1 MEEKIKVNK
10 LFLVGNG
17 FDLALGLKTSYADF
31 MFWLL
36 KKQFIEATSNYGRQV
51 APEPHRA
58 NYNVHYKN
66 YDRLIIFG
74 YSSCELF
81 DVLIEGNYGKD
92 KSIEAFNK
100 FNESKDIFNFIKE
113 KEIKIAFKNKNG
125 LFSEICNQINVGWVD
140 IEETY
145 FRLIKGLIN
154 NENNIHKDKI
164 DEHNEDLKNIIV
176 ELNKYLR
183 EIKSDL
189 NTEQAKIFFEQFAE
203 KVNDKDVFLDGEQ
216 KIDTGNSHLYFLNF
230 NYTESLQHILNIC
243 GLKFQDYTVNHIHGS
258 FHEEKPIIFGF
269 GDEMDDS
276 YKKIEEFGDKRFF
289 TYIKSFQ
296 YFQNSNYRNLLR
308 FLNSESFQVCIYGHS
323 CGLSDRVMLNEI
335 FEHKNCRSI
344 KIYFYKDKEGNNDFI
359 TKTMNI
365 SRHFNSNKLMRQK
378 IVEFNPE
385 NEIPQKNSQTE
396 LQ

>member
-36 KKQFIEATSNYGRQV
+36 KKQLINAANNYGKKV
-51 APEPHRA
+51 APKP
-58 NYNVHYKN
+58 YKGPFSN
-66 YDRLIIFG
+66 RHATFDPLYIYG

-81 DVLIEGNYGKD
+81 DVLIKGNYGKD
-92 KSIEAFNK
+92 DLIEAFNK
-100 FNESKDIFNFIKE
+100 FKDSKDILDFIE
-113 KEIKIAFKNKNG
+113 KRKIDIVFKNKNG
-125 LFSEICNQINVGWVD
+125 LFSEIYDQINAGWID

-154 NENNIHKDKI
+154 NKADTHKDKI
-164 DEHNEDLKNIIV
+164 DEHNADLKNIIL

-189 NTEQAKIFFEQFAE
+189 DTEQAKIFFEQFAE
-203 KVNDKDVFLDGEQ
+203 KVNDKDIFLDVEQ
-216 KIDTGNSHLYFLNF
+216 KVDMENSHLYFLNF
-230 NYTESLQHILNIC
+230 NYTESLQHILTGC
-243 GLKFQDYTVNHIHGS
+243 GLKFQDYTINHIHGS
-258 FHEEKPIIFGF
+258 FHEEEPIIFGF

-276 YKKIEEFGDKRFF
+276 YKKIEEFDDKRFF

-308 FLNSESFQVCIYGHS
+308 FLNSEDFQVCIYGHS

-335 FEHKNCRSI
+335 FEHENCRSI
-344 KIYFYKDKEGNNDFI
+344 KIYFYKDKGGNNDFT

-385 NEIPQKNSQTE
+385 NEMPQKNSQTE

>member
-1 MEEKIKVNK
+1 LIK
-10 LFLVGNG
+10 
-17 FDLALGLKTSYADF
+17 
-31 MFWLL
+31 
-36 KKQFIEATSNYGRQV
+36 
-51 APEPHRA
+51 
-58 NYNVHYKN
+58 
-66 YDRLIIFG
+66 
-74 YSSCELF
+74 
-81 DVLIEGNYGKD
+81 GNYGKND
-92 KSIEAFNK
+92 LIEAFNK
-100 FNESKDIFNFIKE
+100 FKDSKDILDFIE
-113 KEIKIAFKNKNG
+113 NRKIDIVFKNKNG
-125 LFSEICNQINVGWVD
+125 LFSEIYDQINVGWID

-154 NENNIHKDKI
+154 NKADICKDKI

-335 FEHKNCRSI
+335 FEHENCRSI
-344 KIYFYKDKEGNNDFI
+344 KIYFYKDKEGINDFT
-359 TKTMNI
+359 TKTMDI

-385 NEIPQKNSQTE
+385 NEIPQKK
-396 LQ
+396 

>member
-10 LFLVGNG
+10 LFLIGNG

-36 KKQFIEATSNYGRQV
+36 KNQLIKAASNYGKKA
-51 APEPHRA
+51 APKAHRG
-58 NYNVHYKN
+58 NYNVHYGSH
-66 YDRLIIFG
+66 DTLIIFG
-74 YSSCELF
+74 YSSSELF
-81 DVLIEGNYGKD
+81 DVLIESNYGKD
-92 KSIEAFNK
+92 NLIEAFNK

-113 KEIKIAFKNKNG
+113 KDINIVLKNKNG
-125 LFSEICNQINVGWVD
+125 LFGQIYNQINVGWVD

-154 NENNIHKDKI
+154 DKKDIDKDEI
-164 DEHNEDLKNIIV
+164 DEYNKDLENIII
-176 ELNKYLR
+176 ELDKYLR
-183 EIKSDL
+183 EIESDL

-203 KVNDKDVFLDGEQ
+203 KVNDKDVFLDSEQ
-216 KIDTGNSHLYFLNF
+216 KVDIENSHLYFLNF
-230 NYTESLQHILNIC
+230 NYTESLQHILTGC
-243 GLKFQDYTVNHIHGS
+243 GLEFQDYTINHIHGS
-258 FHEEKPIIFGF
+258 FHEEEPIIFGF
-269 GDEMDDS
+269 GDEMDHS
-276 YKKIEEFGDKRFF
+276 YKKIEEFNDNRFF

-308 FLNSESFQVCIYGHS
+308 FLNSEDFQVCIYGHS

-335 FEHKNCRSI
+335 FEHENCRSI
-344 KIYFYKDKEGNNDFI
+344 KIYFYKDKEGNNDFT

-365 SRHFNSNKLMRQK
+365 SRHFNSNKLMREK

-385 NEIPQKNSQTE
+385 NEMPQKK
-396 LQ
+396 